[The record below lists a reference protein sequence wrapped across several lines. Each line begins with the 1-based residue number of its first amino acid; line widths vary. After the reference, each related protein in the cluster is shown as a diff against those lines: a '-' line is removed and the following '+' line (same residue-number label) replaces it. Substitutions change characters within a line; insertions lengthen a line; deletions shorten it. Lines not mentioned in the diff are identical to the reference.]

1 MNVLGPLHSKAEL
14 QIEKGSGAWS
24 PARQPVLKKL
34 KRSLGPQSV
43 HRSIPSSATSQGLS
57 TLDSTSS
64 PDSISDSETE
74 GSEYSSGSDEE
85 NEPEEPSPLPP
96 TRPNDPIKAIEY
108 DALRVVWA
116 PRNKILSV
124 AAIRTALGDFWA
136 VLKGIRDNWKLENT
150 ELHQAKLKKNQPR
163 IQQLTLSLTEHR
175 RLLESCI
182 RQALTHGHQDIVE
195 KYVRFL
201 PLSSPSQRFKHKF
214 PFQVESGSTTLPQ
227 IASSYGKPL
236 LHNLSSV

>member
-1 MNVLGPLHSKAEL
+1 MNVPGPSHSEAEL
-14 QIEKGSGAWS
+14 HIEKGNSAWS

-34 KRSLGPQSV
+34 KRSLGSQSFV
-43 HRSIPSSATSQGLS
+43 RSVPSSATSQGLS

-64 PDSISDSETE
+64 PDSMSDSETE

-96 TRPNDPIKAIEY
+96 TRPNDPSKAIEY

-124 AAIRTALGDFWA
+124 AAIRTALGDFWT
-136 VLKGIRDNWKLENT
+136 VLKGIRDKWKLENT
-150 ELHQAKLKKNQPR
+150 ELQQAKLEKNQPR
-163 IQQLTLSLTEHR
+163 IKKLSLSLTEHR

-182 RQALTHGHQDIVE
+182 RQALTHGHQDIIE
-195 KYVRFL
+195 K
-201 PLSSPSQRFKHKF
+201 
-214 PFQVESGSTTLPQ
+214 
-227 IASSYGKPL
+227 
-236 LHNLSSV
+236 

>member
-1 MNVLGPLHSKAEL
+1 MNVPGPFHSEAEL
-14 QIEKGSGAWS
+14 RVEKGSGAWS

-34 KRSLGPQSV
+34 KRSIGSHSFTRPV
-43 HRSIPSSATSQGLS
+43 PSSATSQGLS

-74 GSEYSSGSDEE
+74 GSDYSSGSDEE
-85 NEPEEPSPLPP
+85 NEPDEPSPLPP
-96 TRPNDPIKAIEY
+96 TRPNDPSKAIEY

-136 VLKGIRDNWKLENT
+136 VLKGIRDKWKLENI
-150 ELHQAKLKKNQPR
+150 ELHQAQLKKSQLR
-163 IQQLTLSLTEHR
+163 IKQLTLSLTEHR

-182 RQALTHGHQDIVE
+182 RQALTHGHQDIIE
-195 KYVRFL
+195 K
-201 PLSSPSQRFKHKF
+201 
-214 PFQVESGSTTLPQ
+214 
-227 IASSYGKPL
+227 
-236 LHNLSSV
+236 